1 MKILKIAINDFRSL
15 GNEHNYITLT
25 DDVIA
30 IVGKNGSGK
39 SNILA
44 ALDGL
49 QFFRQASK
57 KTLENR
63 NRFIDRSSARIT
75 IDVEILPEDYA
86 SLTDDKT
93 LLPTKIETVRF
104 EFFKHDN
111 SGYFMSFHAMGD
123 GTQSAN
129 SFFSRLLE
137 TDEKMMECFPKL
149 LAAAKKENPQN
160 WQPND
165 LNSRE
170 NVIFWAEHYTEIF
183 TSKLDFNWLKRYARD
198 IPEVDI
204 KYLQEKHWE
213 FMLSFAKIMPQI
225 FIYQDEELFDSYR
238 REELEKENGKF
249 FNTSSALNK
258 LILALRETPDAFL
271 QAMGNQQTP
280 ECQSIQR
287 RFRKKLDK
295 FNKLFNEKYNNNAE
309 QVETNLHF
317 DHEQCVISVA
327 TNDDDMTFKF
337 SERSN
342 GLKWYIGFF
351 AALQSAGILG
361 KALLLIDEPAVHLH
375 VDAQKEVLQLFDN
388 LAREGH
394 QLIYTTHS
402 PAMLD
407 INRWERIRTVEKEC
421 NISRIYM
428 LHESHPGEK
437 RLETLSPVQQAMGCS
452 LKNTLAPDAER
463 VNLVT
468 EGITDYYYCKAMFK
482 SCGMTEEKQPFVIPA
497 CSADNIPN
505 LMVILFGWGYNFRV
519 LLDNDAEGKKV
530 LRRLQK
536 GLDETAKE
544 YIFCVSDNDSET
556 IEDLLSSQD
565 REAYKKVNFK
575 GEYQKTI
582 SAIDFMNAVLKDKY
596 VPEKETVDKFRALF
610 ARMGLISLT
619 T

>member
-15 GNEHNYITLT
+15 GNEHNYITMT

-57 KTLENR
+57 KTLDNR

-86 SLTDDKT
+86 SLTDDKA

-104 EFFKHDN
+104 KFFKHGN
-111 SGYFMSFHAMGD
+111 SGYFMSFHAMED
-123 GTQSAN
+123 GTPSAN
-129 SFFSRLLE
+129 TFFSRLLE

-149 LAAAKKENPQN
+149 LAAAKKENTQN

-170 NVIFWAEHYTEIF
+170 NVIFWAEHYTEVFI
-183 TSKLDFNWLKRYARD
+183 SKIDFNWLKRYARD

-213 FMLSFAKIMPQI
+213 FMLSFAKIMPRI

-249 FNTSSALNK
+249 FSTSSALNK
-258 LILALRETPDAFL
+258 LISALGETPDTFL

-309 QVETNLHF
+309 QVETDLHF

-327 TNDDDMTFKF
+327 TNDNDMTFKF

-351 AALQSAGILG
+351 TALQSAGILG

-388 LAREGH
+388 LVREGH

-428 LHESHPGEK
+428 LHDSHSGEK

-463 VNLVT
+463 MNLIT
-468 EGITDYYYCKAMFK
+468 EGITDYYYCKAMLK
-482 SCGMTEEKQPFVIPA
+482 ICDMAEEKQPFVIPA
-497 CSADNIPN
+497 CGADNTPN

-519 LLDNDAEGKKV
+519 LLDNDTEGKKV
-530 LRRLQK
+530 KRRLQK
-536 GLDETAKE
+536 ELGEIARK
-544 YIFCVSDNDSET
+544 YVFSVSDHDSEM
-556 IEDLLSSQD
+556 IEDLLSNRD
-565 REAYKKVNFK
+565 REAYKKVNSK
-575 GEYQKTI
+575 GEFQKTL
-582 SAIDFMNAVLKDKY
+582 SAIDFMHAVLKGEY
-596 VPEKETVDKFRALF
+596 VPEKETVDNFRTLF
-610 ARMGLISLT
+610 ARMGLI
-619 T
+619 